1 MENEYALDFKDW
13 PTEECPFKESV
24 FVNTSHDWVVKKRAL
39 IKEDMDAYLLL
50 LFLVEKMDR
59 NNSLIC
65 SMPELQEELSGK
77 ENKVVFALDLL
88 KGFGFIFFEKKG
100 NNYSIRV
107 NPDVAYKG

>member
-1 MENEYALDFKDW
+1 MENKDVLEFN
-13 PTEECPFKESV
+13 EEPAEKCPFRESV
-24 FVNTSHDWVVKKRAL
+24 FLSTSPDWGIKRRAL

-88 KGFGFIFFEKKG
+88 KEFGFISFEKKG
-100 NNYSIRV
+100 NDYSIRV

>member
-1 MENEYALDFKDW
+1 MENEYDLEFNEEPA
-13 PTEECPFKESV
+13 EECPFKESV
-24 FVNTSHDWVVKKRAL
+24 FVNPSHDWGIKRRAL

-88 KGFGFIFFEKKG
+88 KGFGFISFEKKG
-100 NNYSIRV
+100 DNHSIRV